1 VDQGAGN
8 HAKNVKDSLDYA
20 KEAVSLDIADGQSWA
35 ILGNA
40 YMSLFFIGGQDW
52 EVIDKALAAFSN
64 AEKDKKS
71 LYSPDL
77 HYNRAS
83 LYRYTEDYS
92 KALEGFQMAA
102 RLDPGWPSPH
112 KEADNLVQH
121 LKEFQS
127 LIESK
132 GKMKAKQVER
142 CVDKLKQTEEK
153 GTVSTALE
161 GGAEELTVAIVGH
174 STTSSITMSLVC
186 VDREGVVVG
195 VSLYNVADGK
205 GPLIGDS
212 LRIPQPKLTQVNL
225 DQCGVSFTCISIRD
239 PSLLSVNGRTFPKS
253 HLSPTA
259 FTVTAPQT

>member
-1 VDQGAGN
+1 
-8 HAKNVKDSLDYA
+8 
-20 KEAVSLDIADGQSWA
+20 
-35 ILGNA
+35 
-40 YMSLFFIGGQDW
+40 
-52 EVIDKALAAFSN
+52 
-64 AEKDKKS
+64 
-71 LYSPDL
+71 
-77 HYNRAS
+77 
-83 LYRYTEDYS
+83 
-92 KALEGFQMAA
+92 
-102 RLDPGWPSPH
+102 
-112 KEADNLVQH
+112 
-121 LKEFQS
+121 
-127 LIESK
+127 
-132 GKMKAKQVER
+132 MKAKQVER